1 KAKVLI
7 AIDSFKGSISSL
19 NAARAIKEGIHSVSD
34 QAEIEIVPIADGGE
48 GTVEA
53 VIEALN
59 GQYIAAQVHDPLMRL
74 INARYGV
81 IDLGKTAII
90 EMAAASGLTILKQHE
105 MNPLITTSFGTGEQI
120 VDAIKKGSRRIILG
134 LGGSAT
140 NDGGIGMAAAL
151 GFKFYDG
158 NNIAVE
164 PFAKN
169 LSRIE
174 RIDLPKNYNELKEI
188 GFIAV
193 TDVTN
198 PLLGI
203 NGASYVYGP
212 QKGADESVVKM
223 LDESMKKYS
232 EVVEQKFK
240 KSISGISGSGAAGG
254 LGFASAAF
262 LNAEIINGIDFITT
276 VLNLE
281 EMIMNSDVVITGEGR
296 LDDQTRFN
304 KVPFGVAKLAKKYD
318 KKVIA
323 VAGIV
328 DEEARGFPGCHFDKI
343 YSIVN
348 EIISQEDSMQN
359 TRLHLHN
366 LSQRIAV
373 ENNL

>member
-1 KAKVLI
+1 MKAKVLI

-74 INARYGV
+74 INARYGL
-81 IDLGKTAII
+81 IDAGKTAII
-90 EMAAASGLTILKQHE
+90 EMSAASGLMLLKQSE
-105 MNPLITTSFGTGEQI
+105 LNAMITTSFGTGELI

-151 GFKFYDG
+151 GFRFYDA
-158 NNIAVE
+158 NEKLVE

-240 KSISGISGSGAAGG
+240 KSISGISGAGAAGG
-254 LGFASAAF
+254 LGFASAA
-262 LNAEIINGIDFITT
+262 
-276 VLNLE
+276 
-281 EMIMNSDVVITGEGR
+281 
-296 LDDQTRFN
+296 
-304 KVPFGVAKLAKKYD
+304 
-318 KKVIA
+318 
-323 VAGIV
+323 
-328 DEEARGFPGCHFDKI
+328 
-343 YSIVN
+343 
-348 EIISQEDSMQN
+348 
-359 TRLHLHN
+359 
-366 LSQRIAV
+366 
-373 ENNL
+373 